1 MITAVQRRRMW
12 AMKGLLALA
21 FLGLGFRLVDLQVL
35 RHDRLSQLA
44 KDYTQ
49 RTFFFKPHR
58 GDIRDRR
65 GNLLATS
72 VPVKTLCADPTLIKH
87 TGGDYCDEV
96 GQALAPL
103 LSLNQADLVLRLQP
117 RYQLNEQGQVV
128 THTNGLPVMN
138 RYVVLKRKVSLDQ
151 WLQVTQAMFQL
162 STQAMARAQAAA
174 KNQGRKLKLA
184 EQNYYIGLGSKAIFA
199 EDDQERVYPQQRLAS
214 HVLGHVGAGERPV
227 GGRDY
232 LEMIGMDGVELT
244 LNPAL
249 VGVPGWRRTEIDRK
263 QREVVAHRDQ
273 DVAPRNGLNVVLTL
287 DARIQEM
294 AEEVLEEAMQKH
306 HPISASAIVME
317 PRTGSILAMAT
328 LPNFNPNQPNLSP
341 MDALRNRVVTD
352 LAEPGSTFK
361 IVVVTGALNEGLVR
375 LEDVFDCEQ
384 GLFHFHGKPLRDH
397 ERYGN
402 LTVEQIITKSSN
414 IGAAKIGIKMGPDLL
429 RRYIRQ
435 FGFGERS
442 GIPLVGE
449 RLGTVKMVKNWDKL
463 SISRIPMGHEVDVTP
478 LQMVMAMGA
487 LANGGMLMRPML
499 IDRIEDE
506 QGRTVA
512 KYQPQVARRVCRE
525 ETAQLMVRALKTVVA
540 TNGTASKARLEN
552 YAVAGKTGTAQKVI
566 GGVYAPDKYFSSFIG
581 FFPADRPE
589 LCILV
594 VLDEP
599 ERKLGYYGGQ
609 IAAPIFAAL
618 AERAANYLGIQPDRA
633 TEDSPLTSGMTNKLA
648 AAAAN

>member
-1 MITAVQRRRMW
+1 MR
-12 AMKGLLALA
+12 AMMGLLALA

-35 RHDRLSQLA
+35 RHDRLSKLA

-49 RTFFFKPHR
+49 RTYFFKPHR

-72 VPVKTLCADPTLIKH
+72 VPVKTICANPTLIKNAW
-87 TGGDYCDEV
+87 GDYGDEV
-96 GQALAPL
+96 GQVLAPL
-103 LSLNQADLVLRLQP
+103 LSLNQADLVQRLQP
-117 RYQLNEQGQVV
+117 RYQLNEQGLVV
-128 THTNGLPVMN
+128 TNTNGIPVMN
-138 RYVVLKRKVSLDQ
+138 RYVVLKRKVSVEQ

-162 STQAMARAQAAA
+162 ATQALAQAAA
-174 KNQGRKLKLA
+174 KNQGRKLKSA
-184 EQNYYIGLGSKAIFA
+184 EQNYYTGLGSKAICA
-199 EDDQERVYPQQRLAS
+199 EDDQQRVYPQQRLAS
-214 HVLGHVGAGERPV
+214 HVLGHVGAEERQA

-232 LEMIGMDGVELT
+232 LGMIGKDGVELT

-249 VGVPGWRRTEIDRK
+249 VGVPGWRRTEIDKK

-294 AEEVLEEAMQKH
+294 AEEVLEEATQKH

-328 LPNFNPNQPNLSP
+328 LPNFNPNQPGLSP

-449 RLGTVKMVKNWDKL
+449 RLGTVKMLKDWDKL

-487 LANGGMLMRPML
+487 IANGGMLMRPML
-499 IDRIEDE
+499 IDRVEDE

-512 KYQPQVARRVCRE
+512 KYQPQAARRVCRE
-525 ETAQLMVRALKTVVA
+525 ETARLMVRALKTVVA

-552 YAVAGKTGTAQKVI
+552 YVVAGKTGTAQKAI
-566 GGVYAPDKYFSSFIG
+566 GGVYVPDKFFSSFIG

-648 AAAAN
+648 AAKTNFN